1 MKPSSVIDVVAT
13 GKNIRMMMDE
23 NNLTVLY
30 LQNYIFD
37 FGSPQAIYKWLR
49 GASLP
54 TIRHL
59 AILAAVLG
67 VSMDEIVV
75 ANIAAYPAKA
85 RGQKQEY
92 GDDST
97 EAVRKLLAPRC
108 GQLTIPNVNAKATGE
123 RIEQLMSDAGITVR
137 EMQEVF
143 GFKTPQAIYK
153 WLYGTSLP
161 TIGHL
166 AILAAV
172 LGVSMD
178 GIVVVDVT
186 VLSMPEGRIISAK
199 KDVGTTMATA
209 IRLLR
214 AGKTDAKACG

>member
-1 MKPSSVIDVVAT
+1 MKPSSVIDAVAT
-13 GKNIRMMMDE
+13 GKNIRMMLDK
-23 NNLTVLY
+23 NDLTVLY
-30 LQNYIFD
+30 LQDYIFN
-37 FGSPQAIYKWLR
+37 FGSSQAIYKWLR

-54 TIRHL
+54 TIGHL

-75 ANIAAYPAKA
+75 ANTSAYPAKA

-108 GQLTIPNVNAKATGE
+108 GQLIIPDVNAKATGE
-123 RIEQLMSDAGITVR
+123 RIKQLMSDAEKTVR
-137 EMQEVF
+137 DMQGIF
-143 GFKTPQAIYK
+143 DFKTPQAIYK

-178 GIVVVDVT
+178 EIVVIDVT
-186 VLSMPEGRIISAK
+186 ILSMPEGRIISAK
-199 KDVGTTMATA
+199 KDVGITMATA

-214 AGKTDAKACG
+214 AGKTDTKACG